1 MWLTNK
7 RGGRKEKKKNRRFID
22 KTALGRSES
31 SVWVGCTLN
40 YKVKCFQVLPN
51 TPAGGC
57 WIKAGKV
64 EQRDPSS
71 IPLLLR
77 T

>member
-1 MWLTNK
+1 LDYIERPCGSQTSEEEEK
-7 RGGRKEKKKNRRFID
+7 KKKNRRFID

-57 WIKAGKV
+57 
-64 EQRDPSS
+64 
-71 IPLLLR
+71 
-77 T
+77 